1 MANEVIQAG
10 NKIEMKPLYRWNSD
24 AELPDKPYISQFV
37 EWVDSNIALI
47 VVPLY
52 QGSLVP
58 LRVDD
63 AYELCFYTKGGL
75 YQCKA
80 VVTKRLKKENNIAMA
95 EVKITSAL
103 EKFQRRQF
111 YRMNCIAPLTFA
123 VLSSEQ
129 ISLYMDF
136 KYCMVKEKKAEIE
149 EKILAEKIEFHKG
162 VVLDI
167 SGGGMRFNSEKM
179 NDPDS
184 VLVLM
189 PEMPDDVQQKVS
201 LLFGR
206 VISSNKIPHKEPPM
220 YDNRIEFVK
229 IRPIEQ
235 ESIITYIFKEERER
249 RKREADFR

>member
-10 NKIEMKPLYRWNSD
+10 NKIEMKPIYRWNMD
-24 AELPDKPYISQFV
+24 EELPDKPYVSQFV
-37 EWVDSNIALI
+37 EWIDSNVASI

-58 LRVDD
+58 LRTDD
-63 AYELCFYTKGGL
+63 TYELCFYTKSGL

-80 VVTKRLKKENNIAMA
+80 VVTKRLKRENNIAMA
-95 EVKITSAL
+95 EVKLISAL

-129 ISLYMDF
+129 IDLYMDL
-136 KYCMVKEKKAEIE
+136 KYCMIKEKKAELE
-149 EKILAEKIEFHKG
+149 EKISAEKIEFHKG

-179 NDPDS
+179 NEPEN

-189 PEMPDDVQQKVS
+189 PEMPDDVQQKVT

-206 VISSNKIPHKEPPM
+206 VISSKKIPNKEPVM

-249 RKREADFR
+249 RKREADLR